1 MIKVLVQD
9 VNKKP
14 ICEKGEICLCKNDD
28 FALFGFVMTR
38 KENRPWSEI
47 RFRSFDQ
54 EFDDDDDVNICNNIY
69 TKK

>member
-1 MIKVLVQD
+1 MHQVVRIVL
-9 VNKKP
+9 KAKLL
-14 ICEKGEICLCKNDD
+14 KGEIYLCKNDD
-28 FALFGFVMTR
+28 FALFRFAKTR
-38 KENRPWSEI
+38 EENRPWSEI

>member
-1 MIKVLVQD
+1 MHHVVRIVL
-9 VNKKP
+9 KAKLL
-14 ICEKGEICLCKNDD
+14 KGEICLCKNDD
-28 FALFGFVMTR
+28 FALFGFVTTR